1 MFNEAET
8 TYLNIKKIF
17 QIIAIVKAKNKI
29 LPPIYFLNQLQGFL
43 RSLWMT
49 FGTTLGEHLTMT
61 ASANMFYIAIHNKN
75 KANVKLAASNRN
87 IKRHQLF

>member
-1 MFNEAET
+1 
-8 TYLNIKKIF
+8 
-17 QIIAIVKAKNKI
+17 
-29 LPPIYFLNQLQGFL
+29 
-43 RSLWMT
+43 MT

-75 KANVKLAASNRN
+75 KANVKIAASNRN